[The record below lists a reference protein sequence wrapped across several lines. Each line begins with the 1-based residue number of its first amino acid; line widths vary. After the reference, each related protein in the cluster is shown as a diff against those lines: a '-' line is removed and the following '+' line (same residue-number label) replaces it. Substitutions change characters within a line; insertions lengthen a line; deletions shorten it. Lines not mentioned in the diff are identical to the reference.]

1 MEYEADKRSYRVLKL
16 FETLQKLGQ
25 GAALDR
31 KEFAEEM
38 GVSERSVQRDIRTI
52 NEYLSDCG
60 NSSEIVYDRQR
71 NGYRLCREDTCFLD
85 KGEILAICKILIE
98 SRAFSKAELKSLLN
112 RLLHSMISKDT
123 QKEIEN
129 YIRNELFYYIDPAHA
144 KADLQLL
151 WRVEEAIHHCRI
163 LHISYEKKDGTAVER
178 RIWPVGILFS
188 EYYFYMMGVIDDE
201 EGHRNFMRRGP
212 AIYRFDRIR
221 DVEETE
227 ERFDG
232 NITRQFKEGEFKNKV
247 QFMYGGDL
255 QKVEFLFEAPSPES
269 VLDRLPPAEIKEVW
283 KEASSGRKR
292 YHVSAYVRG
301 NGILMWLRSQ
311 GSRVEILSPRT
322 LRDDWITDAEKL
334 LAAVKKKSCT

>member
-1 MEYEADKRSYRVLKL
+1 MEDDFMEYEADKRSYRVLKL

-112 RLLHSMISKDT
+112 RLLHSMISK
-123 QKEIEN
+123 E
-129 YIRNELFYYIDPAHA
+129 
-144 KADLQLL
+144 
-151 WRVEEAIHHCRI
+151 
-163 LHISYEKKDGTAVER
+163 

-201 EGHRNFMRRGP
+201 EGHRNFMRRF
-212 AIYRFDRIR
+212 I
-221 DVEETE
+221 
-227 ERFDG
+227 
-232 NITRQFKEGEFKNKV
+232 
-247 QFMYGGDL
+247 
-255 QKVEFLFEAPSPES
+255 
-269 VLDRLPPAEIKEVW
+269 VLTV
-283 KEASSGRKR
+283 SG
-292 YHVSAYVRG
+292 
-301 NGILMWLRSQ
+301 
-311 GSRVEILSPRT
+311 T
-322 LRDDWITDAEKL
+322 
-334 LAAVKKKSCT
+334 

>member
-16 FETLQKLGQ
+16 FETFQKLGH
-25 GAALDR
+25 GAVLDK

-52 NEYLSDCG
+52 NGYLSDCG

-71 NGYRLCREDTCFLD
+71 NGYRLRREDTCFLD
-85 KGEILAICKILIE
+85 KGEILAVCKILIE
-98 SRAFSKAELKSLLN
+98 SRAFSKAELKSLLD

-227 ERFDG
+227 EDLTGTSHGSSKKG
-232 NITRQFKEGEFKNKV
+232 NLRIKYNLCT
-247 QFMYGGDL
+247 
-255 QKVEFLFEAPSPES
+255 
-269 VLDRLPPAEIKEVW
+269 AE
-283 KEASSGRKR
+283 
-292 YHVSAYVRG
+292 
-301 NGILMWLRSQ
+301 
-311 GSRVEILSPRT
+311 T
-322 LRDDWITDAEKL
+322 C
-334 LAAVKKKSCT
+334 KK

>member
-31 KEFAEEM
+31 KEFAKEM

-52 NEYLSDCG
+52 NEYLSDCE

-129 YIRNELFYYIDPAHA
+129 YIRNELFT
-144 KADLQLL
+144 
-151 WRVEEAIHHCRI
+151 I
-163 LHISYEKKDGTAVER
+163 LILPMPR
-178 RIWPVGILFS
+178 RISNCFG
-188 EYYFYMMGVIDDE
+188 
-201 EGHRNFMRRGP
+201 
-212 AIYRFDRIR
+212 
-221 DVEETE
+221 
-227 ERFDG
+227 
-232 NITRQFKEGEFKNKV
+232 
-247 QFMYGGDL
+247 
-255 QKVEFLFEAPSPES
+255 
-269 VLDRLPPAEIKEVW
+269 VW
-283 KEASSGRKR
+283 KKQFIIAGYFISPMKRKTGQQWKGGSGRWA
-292 YHVSAYVRG
+292 SCFP
-301 NGILMWLRSQ
+301 S
-311 GSRVEILSPRT
+311 
-322 LRDDWITDAEKL
+322 ITF
-334 LAAVKKKSCT
+334 T

>member
-112 RLLHSMISKDT
+112 RLHD
-123 QKEIEN
+123 
-129 YIRNELFYYIDPAHA
+129 F
-144 KADLQLL
+144 
-151 WRVEEAIHHCRI
+151 
-163 LHISYEKKDGTAVER
+163 
-178 RIWPVGILFS
+178 
-188 EYYFYMMGVIDDE
+188 
-201 EGHRNFMRRGP
+201 
-212 AIYRFDRIR
+212 
-221 DVEETE
+221 
-227 ERFDG
+227 
-232 NITRQFKEGEFKNKV
+232 
-247 QFMYGGDL
+247 
-255 QKVEFLFEAPSPES
+255 
-269 VLDRLPPAEIKEVW
+269 
-283 KEASSGRKR
+283 KR
-292 YHVSAYVRG
+292 YAKR
-301 NGILMWLRSQ
+301 NR
-311 GSRVEILSPRT
+311 
-322 LRDDWITDAEKL
+322 KL
-334 LAAVKKKSCT
+334 

>member
-52 NEYLSDCG
+52 NGYLSDCG

-71 NGYRLCREDTCFLD
+71 NGYRLYREDTCFLD

-129 YIRNELFYYIDPAHA
+129 YIRNELFYYINPAHA

-151 WRVEEAIHHCRI
+151 WRVEEAIHHCRV
-163 LHISYEKKDGTAVER
+163 LHIFYEKKDGTAVER

-188 EYYFYMMGVIDDE
+188 EYYFYMMGVIDGE

-221 DVEETE
+221 DVEETD

-255 QKVEFLFEAPSPES
+255 QK
-269 VLDRLPPAEIKEVW
+269 
-283 KEASSGRKR
+283 
-292 YHVSAYVRG
+292 
-301 NGILMWLRSQ
+301 
-311 GSRVEILSPRT
+311 
-322 LRDDWITDAEKL
+322 
-334 LAAVKKKSCT
+334 

>member
-1 MEYEADKRSYRVLKL
+1 MEDDFMEYEADKRSYRVLKL

-221 DVEETE
+221 DVEETD

-255 QKVEFLFEAPSPES
+255 QK
-269 VLDRLPPAEIKEVW
+269 
-283 KEASSGRKR
+283 
-292 YHVSAYVRG
+292 
-301 NGILMWLRSQ
+301 
-311 GSRVEILSPRT
+311 
-322 LRDDWITDAEKL
+322 
-334 LAAVKKKSCT
+334 

>member
-1 MEYEADKRSYRVLKL
+1 MEDDFMEYEADKRSYRVLKL

-52 NEYLSDCG
+52 NEYLSDCE

-188 EYYFYMMGVIDDE
+188 EYYFYMMG
-201 EGHRNFMRRGP
+201 NL
-212 AIYRFDRIR
+212 RIKYNLCTA
-221 DVEETE
+221 ETC
-227 ERFDG
+227 
-232 NITRQFKEGEFKNKV
+232 
-247 QFMYGGDL
+247 
-255 QKVEFLFEAPSPES
+255 
-269 VLDRLPPAEIKEVW
+269 
-283 KEASSGRKR
+283 
-292 YHVSAYVRG
+292 
-301 NGILMWLRSQ
+301 
-311 GSRVEILSPRT
+311 
-322 LRDDWITDAEKL
+322 
-334 LAAVKKKSCT
+334 KK